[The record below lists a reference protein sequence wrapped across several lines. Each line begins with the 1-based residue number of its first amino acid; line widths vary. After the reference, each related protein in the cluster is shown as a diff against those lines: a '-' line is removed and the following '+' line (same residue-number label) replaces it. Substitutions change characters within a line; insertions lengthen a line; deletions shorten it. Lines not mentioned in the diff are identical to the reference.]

1 MTTTNQNYTL
11 RVQHTVPH
19 EVLENII
26 ICAVEGGSNYWAEF
40 TEYDPTDGQVS
51 VRVRDREE
59 PSTTVHL
66 IKPKAIMHGLQILM
80 EEMPN
85 SIAAKN
91 VLMEI
96 TGDYGHVD
104 ADDADAILQLS
115 VFGEVIYG

>member
-1 MTTTNQNYTL
+1 MTTIDQNYAL
-11 RVQHTVPH
+11 RIQHTVPH

-40 TEYDPTDGQVS
+40 TKYDPTDGQVS